1 MNTITT
7 TVFAKVATYCRERYF
22 KITHTGTQ
30 GIDDSEL
37 VKRIVLVN
45 RLSLAIAAI
54 MLVIAPI
61 VCIFLI
67 WKVSILMAFIIEFA
81 INCSVLL
88 LNHHKKHLAA
98 SLTLYYNQCV
108 AIIFFG
114 FLLGGVLQLQ
124 FTIVFLISI
133 IYLIL
138 KEYHLRKI
146 CFIAAITTLVVLQLC
161 YYFQAH
167 QPLVTITY
175 DTGFVIQSLVIGGVL
190 ILMIIISKTYVRS
203 NDTNQE
209 LEKTNH
215 FKKMFVYQVTHEM
228 RTPLNAIYGVAQ
240 LLKREIKLDAN
251 LKPIESLTN
260 QLLAASNT
268 TRNIIN
274 NVLDMAEIETGKL
287 ESSMEG
293 AFPVRPFFE
302 KMIDVNKIVA
312 RSRSI
317 QLKLFMD
324 QMPEILIGDTLKLNQ
339 IVTNLLANAIKFADK
354 NTIILLKVTGL
365 EEGLWRI
372 QVINQGATISPQ
384 RINVIFDPF
393 ITLKPK
399 SMEGTGLGLY
409 IVKNKVSSMQGT
421 IAIESLGEGLTTF
434 TVTLPLRAGK
444 REDVPAEEMEDDIK
458 DLSNI
463 HVMIAEDDE
472 MNALLLSSFLRHIGC
487 KVTYTANGLELLQKV
502 EKEIPDV
509 IILDSYM
516 PVMNGEET
524 LQYLRNVPEFRSI
537 PVIVATGDAFKDSR
551 EAFITAGASAFIEK
565 PIDHKALLKALRIQL
580 HHNNEELQE

>member
-1 MNTITT
+1 MYTITT
-7 TVFAKVATYCRERYF
+7 TVFTKVATYLRKSYLTT
-22 KITHTGTQ
+22 IHAGTQ
-30 GIDDSEL
+30 GVDDFEL

-45 RLSLAIAAI
+45 KLSLAIAAI
-54 MLVIAPI
+54 MLIIAPI

-81 INCSVLL
+81 INCSVIL
-88 LNHHKKHLAA
+88 LNYHKKHLAA

-138 KEYHLRKI
+138 KEYNLRKI

-167 QPLVTITY
+167 QPLLAISY
-175 DTGFVIQSLVIGGVL
+175 DTGFIIQSLVIGGVL

-228 RTPLNAIYGVAQ
+228 RSPLNAIYGVAQ
-240 LLKREIKLDAN
+240 LLKREIKLDTN
-251 LKPIESLTN
+251 LKPIEDLTD

-274 NVLDMAEIETGKL
+274 NVLDMAEIETGKM
-287 ESSMEG
+287 ESPMEN
-293 AFPVRPFFE
+293 AFPVKPFFE
-302 KMIDVNKIVA
+302 KMIEVNKIIA
-312 RSRSI
+312 RSRCI
-317 QLKLFMD
+317 QLKLFVD
-324 QMPEILIGDTLKLNQ
+324 HMPQVLISDTLKLNQ

-354 NTIILLKVTGL
+354 NTLILIKITGL
-365 EEGLWRI
+365 EENIWRI

-384 RINVIFDPF
+384 RVNMIFDPF
-393 ITLKPK
+393 ITIKSK

-409 IVKNKVSSMQGT
+409 IVKNKVQSMQGT
-421 IAIESLGEGLTTF
+421 VEIESLGEGLTTF
-434 TVTLPLRAGK
+434 TVKLPLRAGK
-444 REDVPAEEMEDDIK
+444 WEDVPVEEMEDDIK

-472 MNALLLSSFLRHIGC
+472 MNALLLSNFLRHIGC
-487 KVTYTANGLELLQKV
+487 RVTYTTNGLELLEKV

-524 LQYLRNVPEFRSI
+524 LLYLRNVPEFRSI

-551 EAFITAGASAFIEK
+551 EAFIAAGANAFIEK
-565 PIDHKALLKALRIQL
+565 PIDHKALLQALRIHL

>member
-1 MNTITT
+1 MYTITT
-7 TVFAKVATYCRERYF
+7 TVFTKVVAYLRNRYD
-22 KITHTGTQ
+22 KIIDTGTQ
-30 GIDDSEL
+30 GINDLEL
-37 VKRIVLVN
+37 AKRIKLVN
-45 RLSLAIAAI
+45 NLSLSIAAI
-54 MLVIAPI
+54 MLIIAPI

-67 WKVSILMAFIIEFA
+67 WKVSILMAFIIEFT
-81 INCSVLL
+81 INCSVIL
-88 LNHHKKHLAA
+88 LNYHKKYLIA
-98 SLTLYYNQCV
+98 SLTLYFNQCF

-138 KEYHLRKI
+138 KEYNVRKI
-146 CFIAAITTLVVLQLC
+146 CFIAAITTLVVLQAC

-167 QPLVTITY
+167 QPLVAITY
-175 DTGFVIQSLVIGGVL
+175 DAGFIIQSLVIGGVL
-190 ILMIIISKTYVRS
+190 ILMIIISKPYVRS

-251 LKPIESLTN
+251 LKPIESLTD
-260 QLLAASNT
+260 QLLIASNN

-274 NVLDMAEIETGKL
+274 NVLDMAEIETGKM
-287 ESSMEG
+287 ESSMED
-293 AFPVRPFFE
+293 AFLIRPFFE
-302 KMIDVNKIVA
+302 KMIEVNKIVA
-312 RSRSI
+312 RARSI
-317 QLKLFMD
+317 QLKLFID
-324 QMPEILIGDTLKLNQ
+324 QMPEVLIGDALKLNQ
-339 IVTNLLANAIKFADK
+339 VVTNLLANAIKFADK
-354 NTIILLKVTGL
+354 NTIILLKVTGQ
-365 EEGLWRI
+365 EGAWRM

-393 ITLKPK
+393 ITIK
-399 SMEGTGLGLY
+399 SRSAEGTGLGLY
-409 IVKNKVSSMQGT
+409 IVKNKVQSMQGT
-421 IAIESLGEGLTTF
+421 IEIESLGEGLTTF

-444 REDVPAEEMEDDIK
+444 RGDVPVEEMEEDIK

-472 MNALLLSSFLRHIGC
+472 MNAMLLSSFLRHIGC
-487 KVTYTANGLELLQKV
+487 KVTYTINGLELLQKV

-524 LQYLRNVPEFRSI
+524 LLYLRNVPEFRSI

-551 EAFITAGASAFIEK
+551 EAFITAGANAFIEK
-565 PIDHKALLKALRIQL
+565 PIDHKALLQALRIHL

>member
-1 MNTITT
+1 MYTITT
-7 TVFAKVATYCRERYF
+7 TVFTKVAAYLRNSYLTIIRA
-22 KITHTGTQ
+22 GTQ
-30 GIDDSEL
+30 GVDDFEL

-45 RLSLAIAAI
+45 KLSLAIAAI
-54 MLVIAPI
+54 MLIIAPI

-81 INCSVLL
+81 INCSVIL
-88 LNHHKKHLAA
+88 LNYHKKHLAA

-138 KEYHLRKI
+138 KEYNLRKI

-167 QPLVTITY
+167 QPLVAISY
-175 DTGFVIQSLVIGGVL
+175 DTGFIIQSLVIGGVL

-240 LLKREIKLDAN
+240 LLRREIKLDTN
-251 LKPIESLTN
+251 LKPIENLTD
-260 QLLAASNT
+260 QLLAASNI

-274 NVLDMAEIETGKL
+274 NVLDMAEIETGKM
-287 ESSMEG
+287 ESPMEG
-293 AFPVRPFFE
+293 AFPVKSFFE
-302 KMIDVNKIVA
+302 KVIEVNKIVA
-312 RSRSI
+312 RSRCI
-317 QLKLFMD
+317 QLKLFVD
-324 QMPEILIGDTLKLNQ
+324 QMPQVLIGDTLKLNQ
-339 IVTNLLANAIKFADK
+339 IITNLLANAIKFADK
-354 NTIILLKVTGL
+354 NTFILLKVTGL
-365 EEGLWRI
+365 EEGIWRM

-384 RINVIFDPF
+384 RLNMIFDPF
-393 ITLKPK
+393 ITIKAK

-409 IVKNKVSSMQGT
+409 IVKNKVQSMQGT
-421 IAIESLGEGLTTF
+421 IEIESMGDGLTTF
-434 TVTLPLRAGK
+434 TVKLPLRAGTW
-444 REDVPAEEMEDDIK
+444 EDVPVEEMEDDIK

-472 MNALLLSSFLRHIGC
+472 MNAMLLSNFLRHIGC
-487 KVTYTANGLELLQKV
+487 RVTYTINGLELLQKV

-524 LQYLRNVPEFRSI
+524 LLYLRNVPEFRSI

-551 EAFITAGASAFIEK
+551 EAFIAAGANAFIEK
-565 PIDHKALLKALRIQL
+565 PIDHKALLQALRIHL